1 MSRLT
6 HQSAGSLTNIAGSSR
21 RSWMASPVIRLAL
34 GILVVVCSFKTEGA
48 TQNDPRVRDHRT
60 SGHDEV
66 SPIKLPPL
74 EGPTVQW
81 RLLSVPVNTG
91 RPGFPSAARYRL
103 MAIILQLT
111 TNPRDPYQ
119 PLQLRPP
126 DAEGMRANV
135 AYHRNASTNDLELN
149 QPFAMYLVD
158 QRAYV
163 IHRPH
168 SSGGIILRIPP
179 EPGSAQLP
187 SDLGIYEWDPSRKD
201 ARARPSAVFQW
212 QFRFTGDKRTR
223 RIETRR
229 DQVLNQSYDVT
240 ENLALFNT
248 SADAYLVLDIKRRV
262 AGWRKR

>member
-1 MSRLT
+1 MSRFTRLWV
-6 HQSAGSLTNIAGSSR
+6 GRLTNIAGSWR
-21 RSWMASPVIRLAL
+21 RSWTTSTVIRLAL
-34 GILVVVCSFKTEGA
+34 GMLVVVSFATEA
-48 TQNDPRVRDHRT
+48 SMQNDPLVRDHRT
-60 SGHDEV
+60 PGQDEIT
-66 SPIKLPPL
+66 PIKLPPL

-81 RLLSVPVNTG
+81 RLLSVPVNTD
-91 RPGFPSAARYRL
+91 RPASSATRYRL

-126 DAEGMRANV
+126 DAQGMRANV

-163 IHRPH
+163 IHRPR
-168 SSGGIILRIPP
+168 SKGGIILRIPP

-212 QFRFTGDKRTR
+212 QFRFAGDKRTR
-223 RIETRR
+223 GIETRR
-229 DQVLNQSYDVT
+229 KQVPNQWYDVT

-248 SADAYLVLDIKRRV
+248 SANAYLVLDIKRRV
-262 AGWRKR
+262 AGWRNGE